1 MPGLAMTPEDRVA
14 ATIAAVRVCA
24 APVPAAPPRVAM
36 R

>member
-1 MPGLAMTPEDRVA
+1 MPGLAMTPEDRAA

-24 APVPAAPPRVAM
+24 APGSAAPPRAAM